1 MYYSTTIL
9 TMISVCDLNLIYE
22 ILYQLS
28 YEESRKLIG
37 IDDELDKIIYSNS
50 FWKKYFI
57 EIMVP
62 KIGNYQYDNKELN
75 EAKLLFEKCKGLL
88 TIKDKFNI
96 DDDLNGIENMSE
108 LMYGCKKLNEIPI
121 EMKWMKKLQKLFLS
135 GNQLAVLP
143 DSIAAGARNLSSLQ
157 GLYLHGNQLTA
168 LPDSIGNLSS
178 LEELFLS

>member
-1 MYYSTTIL
+1 
-9 TMISVCDLNLIYE
+9 
-22 ILYQLS
+22 
-28 YEESRKLIG
+28 
-37 IDDELDKIIYSNS
+37 
-50 FWKKYFI
+50 
-57 EIMVP
+57 
-62 KIGNYQYDNKELN
+62 
-75 EAKLLFEKCKGLL
+75 
-88 TIKDKFNI
+88 
-96 DDDLNGIENMSE
+96 